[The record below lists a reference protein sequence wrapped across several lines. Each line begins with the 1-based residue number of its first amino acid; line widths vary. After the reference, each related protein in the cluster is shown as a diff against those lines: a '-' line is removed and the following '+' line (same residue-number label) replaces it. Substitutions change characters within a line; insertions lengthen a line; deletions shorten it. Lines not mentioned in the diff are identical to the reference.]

1 MATARRATARGGVGG
16 RKPMRVKDRMT
27 RPAVTVRVETL
38 VSDAVALMRTR
49 GVRHLPVV
57 DRSRRPVGM
66 VTDRDLRQII
76 FDPAMQ
82 ERLAGT
88 REALDGLT
96 VGEVM
101 TWGAVTVGR
110 DTDIRD
116 AARLMYARK
125 IGALPVVGVAAVVG
139 ILTETDVLR
148 AFVDV
153 LGEGAVERPYRWA
166 FGGA

>member
-1 MATARRATARGGVGG
+1 MARARRAATRDSLVG
-16 RKPMRVKDRMT
+16 RKPIRVKDCMT
-27 RPAVTVRVETL
+27 RPAVTVRIDTPVR
-38 VSDAVALMRTR
+38 DAAALMRTGR
-49 GVRHLPVV
+49 VRHLPVV

-125 IGALPVVGVAAVVG
+125 IGALPVVGVAAAVG

>member
-1 MATARRATARGGVGG
+1 MATARRPTARGGIVG

-38 VSDAVALMRTR
+38 VRDAAALMRTR

-153 LGEGAVERPYRWA
+153 LGEGAVERPSRWA
-166 FGGA
+166 FGGV